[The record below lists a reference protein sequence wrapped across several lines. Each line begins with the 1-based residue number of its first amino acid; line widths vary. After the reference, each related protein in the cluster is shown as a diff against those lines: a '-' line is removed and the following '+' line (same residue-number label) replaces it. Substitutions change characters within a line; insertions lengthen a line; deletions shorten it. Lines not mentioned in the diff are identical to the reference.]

1 MIRLLKAEEI
11 EVRAAQVTEKGATWL
26 LYKTARTD
34 MDILDETFGPEN
46 WTNDYKTVKDNMYCG
61 IGVKFDNEWVWKW
74 DCGTESNTEAEKGEA
89 SDSFKRAGFRWG
101 IGRELYTAPFIW
113 ISSGLDNKVK
123 TDAVIEVKERNGKYA
138 CYEKLDVADIE
149 YDTNR
154 RISYLKIVNS
164 KGKVVYEFGTKQLS
178 LEERIKLIEDNMT
191 LDNEKIYYAKIKEM
205 YSKEANPEEY
215 KKITAAWTKKH
226 DSLEKQRTT
235 TFLASEAEAVN

>member
-1 MIRLLKAEEI
+1 MELTFRLLKAEEI
-11 EVRAAQVTEKGATWL
+11 EVRAAQITEKGSTWL
-26 LYKTARTD
+26 IYKTARTD
-34 MDILDETFGPEN
+34 ANLLDETVGPEN
-46 WTNDYKTVKDNMYCG
+46 WQNDFKCIDNKLF
-61 IGVKFDNEWVWKW
+61 GVISIKCENEWISKT
-74 DCGTESNTEAEKGEA
+74 DSGTEGNIEEDKSIA
-89 SDSFKRAGFRWG
+89 SDSFKRAGFKWG

-113 ISSGLDNKVK
+113 ISSDV
-123 TDAVIEVKERNGKYA
+123 VEVKERNGKYV

-154 RISYLKIVNS
+154 HISYLKIVNK
-164 KGKVVYEFGTKQLS
+164 KGNVVYEFGTKQLS